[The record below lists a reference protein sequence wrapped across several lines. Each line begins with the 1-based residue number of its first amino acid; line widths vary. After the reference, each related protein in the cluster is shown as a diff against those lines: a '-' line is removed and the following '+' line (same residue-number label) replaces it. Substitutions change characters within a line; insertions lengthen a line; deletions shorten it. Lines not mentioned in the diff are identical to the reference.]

1 MSDDEG
7 KTAKSDRTSGN
18 LGAAQTQGDGPRKL
32 VDFFTE
38 NFLLINVSVKV
49 GEVPTRAQLIHAI
62 DEALKETKEIPFF
75 SDNRRTPQGAVRKA
89 AESSGP
95 SGGPGQNEGL
105 LMLVRQEG
113 Y

>member
-7 KTAKSDRTSGN
+7 KAAKGDRTSEN
-18 LGAAQTQGDGPRKL
+18 LGAPPTQGDGPRKL
-32 VDFFTE
+32 VDFSTE
-38 NFLLINVSVKV
+38 SFLLINVSVKE
-49 GEVPTRAQLIHAI
+49 GQVPTRAQLIQAI
-62 DEALKETKEIPFF
+62 DEALEETPTIPFF
-75 SDNRRTPQGAVRKA
+75 SDHRRTPEGEVKQEAQPSA
-89 AESSGP
+89 S